1 MPVPPGFSR
10 LQSSPFSDLVG
21 PLYRCDEGD
30 LPAVGL
36 VIQPEH
42 ANTMGFAHGGLL
54 ATLADVALGQ
64 ALKAV
69 LPKGLTA
76 VTANLNITFL
86 GSAAVG
92 EWVEAWP
99 AIDKRGTRL
108 IFLTCEL
115 RSPGGPVAKVS
126 ATFAVSG

>member
-1 MPVPPGFSR
+1 MQVPSKFSR
-10 LQSSPFSDLVG
+10 LQSSPFTDLVG

-30 LPAVGL
+30 LPGVGL

-64 ALKAV
+64 TLKVV
-69 LPKGLTA
+69 LPKKLTA
-76 VTANLNITFL
+76 VTVNLNITFL

-92 EWVEAWP
+92 DWVEAWP
-99 AIDKRGTRL
+99 AVDKQGTRL

-115 RSPGGPVAKVS
+115 RSPGGLVAKVS
-126 ATFAVSG
+126 ATFALSG

>member
-1 MPVPPGFSR
+1 VPSKFSR

-30 LPAVGL
+30 LPRVGL
-36 VIQPEH
+36 VIRSDH

-54 ATLADVALGQ
+54 ATLSDVALGQ
-64 ALKAV
+64 AVKAV
-69 LPKGLTA
+69 LPEGFTA
-76 VTANLNITFL
+76 VTANLNMTFL

-92 EWVEAWP
+92 DWVEAWTS
-99 AIDKRGTRL
+99 IDKQGKRIL
-108 IFLTCEL
+108 FATCEL
-115 RSPGGPVAKVS
+115 RSPVGLIAKVS